1 MELSSPKIKK
11 TYIFSRETFFIFR
24 EMEPIK
30 KVPHISEGDFPS
42 SKEKKKKFLYF
53 GKWNTLA
60 SYFSY
65 ISGNGTF
72 SAQD

>member
-42 SKEKKKKFLYF
+42 SKEKKKSF
-53 GKWNTLA
+53 
-60 SYFSY
+60 Y
-65 ISGNGTF
+65 ILGNGTL
-72 SAQD
+72 